1 MQPSPGSWLTPPD
14 SVTDG
19 RDLYRLESKVNGL
32 LAALDAPA
40 PPAGL
45 LSYWRTLRSHLTLLI
60 MAAVLPAAAGWLVAL
75 HQRKI
80 YQARST
86 VELLEPG
93 RTLNVRN
100 LSSDNRM
107 FGGDVYVE
115 TQVAKMRS
123 DSLLEAVRRRL
134 AEDGSAGTGLPGTAE
149 AALGTMRTN
158 LDVWPIRGTSLIGVT
173 YVDPDPAFAA
183 HFVNAL
189 TSEYIRSDMEA
200 RAGNAEQTRAW
211 LGRELEGVKAKLES
225 SEARLQGYAN
235 SSGLLYTSPKGNAGE
250 EAEVKLQFIAQE
262 LADSQAKLA
271 TLQARYDI
279 AAAHPA
285 DATASADASDTLR
298 AIQGRLLDLNRERA
312 SLASQFTP
320 EYYKLQQVNA
330 EIAALEASQARE
342 HARWIGQLRQE
353 FQTEQQHEA
362 LVESA
367 YRQQAAL
374 VSDQAAKAIHYNV
387 LKREVETNRDLYD
400 ALLGGMKEA
409 GVNAAARVQN
419 ARVVDAAAPPAAPY
433 RPIPVRDAA
442 IGLLSGLMAGAAYIL
457 VRDATD
463 RRLKGPGTTSCCLN
477 VPELGVIPSAKPHL
491 LPTARREPVGSGR
504 YRAQAAP
511 VADAFHSA
519 VTSIFMPGRYAQPP
533 QVVVVTSA
541 AAHEGKSTVVG
552 NMGLMAAQTGKRVLL
567 VDGDLRNPRLHRTYS
582 LPERPGLARLLLQ
595 AQPLAPGQALEMAC
609 ATHLEGLFLLPGG
622 PVNGAL
628 LPLLHSARMA
638 EIVEQLRPAFDLIL
652 IDTPPVLPFADARL
666 FGRLAD
672 ALILVVRSGHTS
684 RSLAL
689 AAKARLMEDGLPIA
703 GTILNDWN
711 SREAGYEY
719 SDAAYRY

>member
-1 MQPSPGSWLTPPD
+1 MQATPGSWLTPPD
-14 SVTDG
+14 SLADS
-19 RDLYRLESKVNGL
+19 RELSRLESKVNGL
-32 LAALDAPA
+32 MTALDGTA

-45 LSYWRTLRSHLTLLI
+45 LTHWRTLRSHLPLLLL
-60 MAAVLPAAAGWLVAL
+60 AAILPAAAGWFLAQ
-75 HQRKI
+75 HEQKI

-93 RTLNVRN
+93 RTLNMHSF
-100 LSSDNRM
+100 SSDNRM
-107 FGGDVYVE
+107 FGGDVYVD

-123 DSLLEAVRRRL
+123 DSLLEAVRRQL
-134 AEDGSAGTGLPGTAE
+134 GQEGAGSPLPNTAE
-149 AALGTMRTN
+149 AALRTIRNN
-158 LDVWPIRGTSLIGVT
+158 LDVWPIRGTSLIGVS
-173 YVDPDPAFAA
+173 YAAPDPGFAA
-183 HFVNAL
+183 RFVNAV

-211 LGRELEGVKAKLES
+211 LGRELEDTKAKLES
-225 SEARLQGYAN
+225 SETRLQGYAN

-271 TLQARYDI
+271 MLQARYDV
-279 AAAHPA
+279 AAARTGDAPA
-285 DATASADASDTLR
+285 GADSSDLLR
-298 AIQGRLLDLNRERA
+298 NIQSRLLDLNRERA

-330 EIAALEASQARE
+330 EIAALEASERSE
-342 HARWIGQLRQE
+342 HGRWIGQLRQE

-362 LVESA
+362 LVEAA

-419 ARVVDAAAPPAAPY
+419 ARVVDAATPPTLPY
-433 RPIPVRDAA
+433 RPNPVRNAA
-442 IGLLSGLMAGAAYIL
+442 IGLLSGLMAGAAFIL

-463 RRLKGPGTTSCCLN
+463 RRLRGPGTTSCYLN

-491 LPTARREPVGSGR
+491 LPTARRGKLATSRPPR
-504 YRAQAAP
+504 KAAP

-552 NMGLMAAQTGKRVLL
+552 NMGVMAAQAGKRVLL
-567 VDGDLRNPRLHRTYS
+567 VDGDLRHPRLHRAYG
-582 LPERPGLARLLLQ
+582 LPDRPEGLASLLQ
-595 AQPLAPGQALEMAC
+595 QAEPLGPGQALDMAL
-609 ATHLEGLFLLPGG
+609 ATHLDGLALLPGG
-622 PVNGAL
+622 LVGGPV

-638 EIVEQLRPAFDLIL
+638 EIMEQVRGEFDLIL

-672 ALILVVRSGHTS
+672 ALILVVRSGHTN
-684 RSLAL
+684 RNLAL

-711 SREAGYEY
+711 AREAGYEY
-719 SDAAYRY
+719 SDAANRY

>member
-1 MQPSPGSWLTPPD
+1 MQVTPGSWLTPPD
-14 SVTDG
+14 PLADS
-19 RDLYRLESKVNGL
+19 RELSRLESKVNGL
-32 LAALDAPA
+32 MTAFDGTA

-45 LSYWRTLRSHLTLLI
+45 LTYWRTLRSHLPLLLL
-60 MAAVLPAAAGWLVAL
+60 AAILPAAGGWFLAQ
-75 HQRKI
+75 HEQKI

-93 RTLNVRN
+93 RTLNMHS

-107 FGGDVYVE
+107 FGGDVYVD

-123 DSLLEAVRRRL
+123 DSLLEAVRRQL
-134 AEDGSAGTGLPGTAE
+134 GQEGAGWLPNTAE
-149 AALGTMRTN
+149 AVRNN
-158 LDVWPIRGTSLIGVT
+158 LDVWPIRGTSLIGVS
-173 YVDPDPAFAA
+173 YVAPNPDFAA
-183 HFVNAL
+183 RFVNEL

-200 RAGNAEQTRAW
+200 RAGNAEQTRTW
-211 LGRELEGVKAKLES
+211 LERQLDDTKAKLES
-225 SEARLQGYAN
+225 SETRLQGYAN

-271 TLQARYDI
+271 MLQARYDV
-279 AAAHPA
+279 AAARPA
-285 DATASADASDTLR
+285 DAPAGADASDQLR
-298 AIQGRLLDLNRERA
+298 NIQSRLLDLNRERA

-330 EIAALEASQARE
+330 EIASLEASE
-342 HARWIGQLRQE
+342 KKEYARWIGQLQQE

-362 LVESA
+362 LVEAA

-374 VSDQAAKAIHYNV
+374 VSDQAAKAIPYNV

-419 ARVVDAAAPPAAPY
+419 ARVVDAATPPTVPY
-433 RPIPVRDAA
+433 RPNPARNAA
-442 IGLLSGLMAGAAYIL
+442 IGLLSGLMAGAAFIL

-463 RRLKGPGTTSCCLN
+463 RRLRGPGTTSCYLN
-477 VPELGVIPSAKPHL
+477 IPELGVIPSARPHL
-491 LPTARREPVGSGR
+491 LPTARRGKLATKRPPR
-504 YRAQAAP
+504 KAAP

-552 NMGLMAAQTGKRVLL
+552 NMGLMAAQAGKRVLL
-567 VDGDLRNPRLHRTYS
+567 VDGDLRHPRLHRAYG
-582 LPERPGLARLLLQ
+582 LPDQPEGLASLLQ
-595 AQPLAPGQALEMAC
+595 QAEPLGPGQALETAR
-609 ATHLEGLFLLPGG
+609 ATHLDGLALLPGG
-622 PVNGAL
+622 LVSGPV

-638 EIVEQLRPAFDLIL
+638 EIMEQVRAEFDLIL

-672 ALILVVRSGHTS
+672 AVILVVRSGHTS
-684 RSLAL
+684 RNLAL
-689 AAKARLMEDGLPIA
+689 AAKSRLMEDGLPIA

-711 SREAGYEY
+711 AREAGYEY

>member
-14 SVTDG
+14 SVTDS
-19 RDLYRLESKVNGL
+19 RELSRLESKVNGL
-32 LAALDAPA
+32 MAAFDAPP

-45 LSYWRTLRSHLTLLI
+45 LSYWRTLRSHLALLI
-60 MAAVLPAAAGWLVAL
+60 LAAILPAAGGWFLAL
-75 HQRKI
+75 HERKI

-123 DSLLEAVRRRL
+123 DSLLEVVRRRL
-134 AEDGSAGTGLPGTAE
+134 AQDGSAAVLPKAAE
-149 AALGTMRTN
+149 AALGTMRSN

-173 YVDPDPAFAA
+173 YADPDPAFAA

-211 LGRELEGVKAKLES
+211 LGRELEGIKAKLES

-271 TLQARYDI
+271 TLQARYDM

-285 DATASADASDTLR
+285 DAPVGADASDTLR

-330 EIAALEASQARE
+330 EIASLEASEKRE
-342 HARWIGQLRQE
+342 HARWVGQLREE
-353 FQTEQQHEA
+353 FQTEQQHES

-367 YRQQAAL
+367 YRKQASL

-419 ARVVDAAAPPAAPY
+419 ARVVDAATPPDAPY
-433 RPIPVRDAA
+433 RPIPVRNAA
-442 IGLLSGLMAGAAYIL
+442 IGLLSGLMAGAAFIL

-463 RRLKGPGTTSCCLN
+463 RRLRGPGTTSCYLN
-477 VPELGVIPSAKPHL
+477 VPELGVIPSARPHL
-491 LPTARREPVGSGR
+491 LPTARRGQAASGR
-504 YRAQAAP
+504 GPPRKAAP

-552 NMGLMAAQTGKRVLL
+552 NMGLMAAQAGKRVLL
-567 VDGDLRNPRLHRTYS
+567 VDGDLRNPRLHRAYS
-582 LPERPGLARLLLQ
+582 LPEQPEGLASLLLQ

-609 ATHLEGLFLLPGG
+609 ATDLER
-622 PVNGAL
+622 PV
-628 LPLLHSARMA
+628 SAA
-638 EIVEQLRPAFDLIL
+638 
-652 IDTPPVLPFADARL
+652 
-666 FGRLAD
+666 GRAGR
-672 ALILVVRSGHTS
+672 AVRCCPCCTRQEWRKSWTS
-684 RSLAL
+684 FEPCS
-689 AAKARLMEDGLPIA
+689 
-703 GTILNDWN
+703 T
-711 SREAGYEY
+711 
-719 SDAAYRY
+719 